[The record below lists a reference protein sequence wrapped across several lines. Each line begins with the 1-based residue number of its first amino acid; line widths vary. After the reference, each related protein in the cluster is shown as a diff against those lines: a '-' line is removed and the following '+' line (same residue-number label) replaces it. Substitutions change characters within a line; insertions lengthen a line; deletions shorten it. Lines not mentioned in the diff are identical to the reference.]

1 MTFNIDRMRE
11 SKRAHRERLASNPI
25 AEKLRML
32 DSLREREIPLRG
44 NASRRRAG
52 KVRENA
58 PPYRAKE

>member
-1 MTFNIDRMRE
+1 MTFDIERMRE

-32 DSLREREIPLRG
+32 DSLREREIALRG
-44 NASRRRAG
+44 NVLGRRVG
-52 KVRENA
+52 KMRENA